1 MPIYNNFKFRQLG
14 GQISLSA
21 DTIKAALM
29 TSSFSGN
36 IDSHSVWSDVSSNEV
51 AATGGYVAGGTAL
64 ASKTLTQDNSNDLA
78 YFDAADTTWAASTI
92 TARFLVLYK
101 DTGVAGTSALIGY
114 YDFGSDKSSSS
125 GNFTLQWAATGI
137 LSIA

>member
-1 MPIYNNFKFRQLG
+1 MV
-14 GQISLSA
+14 SLRYSKPR
-21 DTIKAALM
+21 DPLYL
-29 TSSFSGN
+29 SC
-36 IDSHSVWSDVSSNEV
+36 VWSDVSSNEV